1 MKKYIFGFDLLRII
15 LMLFIVIGHL
25 FAHTPFNS
33 PFEFLGFKWIFSWL
47 IQSFTVCAV
56 NCFILMTGFLMINKN
71 FKTQRILKLWG
82 RVYFYS
88 VLLFIIFIIID
99 PNNLSFYN
107 IKLSIFPVFNSTYWF
122 FTCYV
127 VLLLFMPF
135 INILITRLKTKQL
148 ILLNLIIICLFF
160 ILPIFAVFFKELDST
175 HGYSIIQFI
184 SLYIIGGTIKKLNI
198 SFKKWKLVIS
208 LITTILTIFV
218 SKIVLEL
225 IVSHYSLSVGTSLFY
240 RNNTIFVLVEA
251 IILLLIFK
259 DTLVIENKNNIMLDQ
274 NTGKFLTII
283 DLDTV
288 MKGSLLYDYGDA
300 LRFGASYAKEDETD
314 LKKVGVN
321 LKLVEAFTE
330 GFLEELKP
338 RDNVNC
344 YKPIT
349 PLEVLLFY
357 QGFRIITIEC
367 AMRFLMDYI
376 EGDHYFR
383 IDKSRPEHNLE
394 RARNQLKL
402 AKEIE
407 KNEMKIKRI
416 INKLLIKLHYDNA
429 YLIKLDE

>member
-1 MKKYIFGFDLLRII
+1 MKKYILGFDLLRII

-148 ILLNLIIICLFF
+148 VLLNLIIICLFF

-184 SLYIIGGTIKKLNI
+184 SLYIIGGTIKKLHI

-225 IVSHYSLSVGTSLFY
+225 IVNHYSLSLGTSLFY

-251 IILLLIFK
+251 IILLLLFK
-259 DTLVIENKNNIMLDQ
+259 DTLVIENKNNIMQ
-274 NTGKFLTII
+274 KISNAIFSVYII
-283 DLDTV
+283 HEYPLMRT
-288 MKGSLLYDYGDA
+288 LLWNSRLADIIVKT
-300 LRFGASYAKEDETD
+300 S
-314 LKKVGVN
+314 N
-321 LKLVEAFTE
+321 LKFVVFCLTYPLIIFCFCTLLDMIRQVVSK
-330 GFLEELKP
+330 LIYLKISKASIYCKYVD
-338 RDNVNC
+338 RCESVNSIFNECVDNEQN
-344 YKPIT
+344 
-349 PLEVLLFY
+349 
-357 QGFRIITIEC
+357 
-367 AMRFLMDYI
+367 
-376 EGDHYFR
+376 
-383 IDKSRPEHNLE
+383 
-394 RARNQLKL
+394 
-402 AKEIE
+402 
-407 KNEMKIKRI
+407 
-416 INKLLIKLHYDNA
+416 
-429 YLIKLDE
+429 